1 MLVWR
6 EIAIQNNKMTSFGLL
21 KFLVDAD
28 VIPRLLGPENLNE
41 IVQKITVSVYF
52 MLTLLKS
59 LSHLSRLK
67 SIISSTTA
75 LSHKSLTKTFPRLM
89 KYHMKEILIYIS
101 TNSSLFSPESLLKQL
116 VKDKIKKVNFFLF
129 SQMT

>member
-67 SIISSTTA
+67 SIISSITA